1 MQIASSPAASIPA
14 ATASRRIAYSA
25 REMVGGRADVPVPFR
40 PFGPPPRLAG
50 RETFFSVCGKLFHRL
65 CDLLWVG
72 HEELF
77 LRTVERH
84 RRDVGR
90 SDAHDWPVEAVE
102 CVLGDDRRYLAA
114 EPPGHVVL
122 VHDHGLARL
131 AHRLQDRLPVQA
143 RHRPAADDLPAPA
156 LPLEVLGCVAAGA
169 W

>member
-25 REMVGGRADVPVPFR
+25 VEMVGRRADVQVPFG

-72 HEELF
+72 HEDLF

-84 RRDVGR
+84 RRDVRGR
-90 SDAHDWPVEAVE
+90 DSHDRPVEAVE
-102 CVLGDDRRYLAA
+102 CVLGDDRRNLAA
-114 EPPGHVVL
+114 
-122 VHDHGLARL
+122 
-131 AHRLQDRLPVQA
+131 
-143 RHRPAADDLPAPA
+143 
-156 LPLEVLGCVAAGA
+156 
-169 W
+169 